1 MTPTATAILT
11 SATYTAAHPLVT
23 GDGTAGLCAGLIF
36 LLLTAL
42 IVAVG
47 AGKRK
52 ARRG

>member
-11 SATYTAAHPLVT
+11 SATYTTAHPLITPEGWPGVCVGLVFIVVT
-23 GDGTAGLCAGLIF
+23 AV
-36 LLLTAL
+36 

-52 ARRG
+52 ARL